1 MARKGNPAVRPTQRT
16 KNVVWERTTRS
27 KRVMSIPPRIT
38 PLMLPA
44 PPSTT
49 MQSSMIETWNSNAP
63 GVMAWSLAA

>member
-1 MARKGNPAVRPTQRT
+1 MPVWAPTHRT
-16 KNVVWERTTRS
+16 RNVICDSTTRS
-27 KRVMSIPPRIT
+27 KSVMSIPPRIT

-49 MQSSMIETWNSNAP
+49 MHSSMIETWNSNAP